1 MTLIGSTHIESKIET
16 RVRTPLFPSLVIEKE
31 VLEGV
36 TKELL

>member
-16 RVRTPLFPSLVIEKE
+16 RVRTQLLPSLVIEKE